1 MSGGAST
8 LALPEAESE
17 ELTKEQ
23 LRKELER
30 EAQKRY
36 LIPDMSG
43 QIENLHKKKAS
54 PTSTPA
60 PVPEAAPK
68 PGDKMASFF
77 DKKKEEEDE
86 DGKPVPPTPV
96 YGGH

>member
-1 MSGGAST
+1 MSGGSSIKP
-8 LALPEAESE
+8 LPNVMSEDDERQLQAEAMRRMGN
-17 ELTKEQ
+17 LV
-23 LRKELER
+23 
-30 EAQKRY
+30 
-36 LIPDMSG
+36 PDNS
-43 QIENLHKKKAS
+43 QHIEGLHDKKAS